1 MNRVNEYLIKIY
13 MKGEDDPID
22 ESTIDDDHATI
33 GVCGKQKK
41 RNQSK

>member
-1 MNRVNEYLIKIY
+1 
-13 MKGEDDPID
+13 MKGEDDDPID

-33 GVCGKQKK
+33 GVCRKQKK